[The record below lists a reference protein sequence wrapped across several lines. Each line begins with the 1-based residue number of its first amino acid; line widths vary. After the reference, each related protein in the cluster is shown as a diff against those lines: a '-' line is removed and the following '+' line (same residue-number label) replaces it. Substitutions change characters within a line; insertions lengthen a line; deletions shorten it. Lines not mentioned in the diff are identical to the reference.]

1 MKKIAIALVLTAVA
15 LTSTGCSQVNQREV
29 TATVEDKERVCSGS
43 GDSQSCKYLIF
54 TDQGTFEN
62 TDSLLTGKF
71 DSSDVYGRIKEGR
84 TYTFKVAGYRQGFLS
99 MYPNI
104 IEVVSEQ

>member
-1 MKKIAIALVLTAVA
+1 MKKIAAALVLSAVA

-29 TATVEDKERVCSGS
+29 TVTIEDKERVCDGEN
-43 GDSQSCKYLIF
+43 SCKYLVF

-71 DSSDVYGRIKEGR
+71 DSSDVYGRLKEGR
-84 TYTFKVAGYRQGFLS
+84 TYTLKVAGYRQGFLS

-104 IEVVSEQ
+104 LEIVDEQ